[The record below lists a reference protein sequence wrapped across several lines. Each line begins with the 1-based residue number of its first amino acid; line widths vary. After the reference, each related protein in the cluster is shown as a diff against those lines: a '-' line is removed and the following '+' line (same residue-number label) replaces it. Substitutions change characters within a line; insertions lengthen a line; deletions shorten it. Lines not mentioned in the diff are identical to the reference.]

1 MQEDSTNRQGRLF
14 LALFISLAIWMG
26 INYLFPPPKPP
37 EKPKTVVTTDPSKDP
52 TKPDISKVTN
62 PTESALEKIK
72 NDFAKTLTPV
82 KKDDIKTF
90 SIKTD
95 SFLVKFSS
103 LGGRITEYY
112 IRNHKEPDG
121 SEFLIAKDPKFKINF
136 DGTEEYAVELS
147 RFEGFDFNLISDKET
162 IPYSPYNNVNFATSF
177 DEATKTIVFEA
188 PSPDGKYT
196 IQKKFQ
202 FFPSENY
209 FKFHLKVKNQTKETI
224 TLASGASEMY
234 LRSFGSLGPI
244 LKKREDFNDR
254 DVAHYFRYYYL
265 DGSFKDHVD
274 GASAQGF
281 LDSVGSWFGASSES
295 KDERFEVKKGIN
307 EKVDFVGTGSRYFI
321 GVLDPLADQP
331 TGVLLDNRKGNE
343 TGVLISYD
351 NWKLAPGEEVKLDY
365 AAYVGVRELDG
376 TAFRDSKLDPKV
388 TPASPFAGLSESLDK
403 SFNQGITTPLRNGIV
418 WILKKIYLVIP
429 SYGWAIIIFAIL
441 FKLAFYPLNKKQ
453 AESMKKMQELSPQIK
468 ALNEKYAD
476 DPKLKQEKTIELY
489 KKNGTNP
496 MSGCLPMLVQI
507 PIFIALYTAFSDT
520 ADLWHS
526 PFLWIKDLSEP
537 DTVFT
542 TPKLA
547 LIGVLSIN
555 ILPLIMVGT
564 QIIQSRMTTVST
576 DPNQKMMMYMMP
588 FIMLYFFWSM
598 PAGVT
603 MYWTMQNI
611 LSIAQ
616 QAYTN
621 KFGDSKGKDGAANNA
636 NAISGKSSPTPQ
648 NQRGSRNNSKKKKN

>member
-1 MQEDSTNRQGRLF
+1 MQDDSKNRQGRLF

-37 EKPKTVVTTDPSKDP
+37 EPTKATVATDPSKDP
-52 TKPDISKVTN
+52 GKIADAALDKPVETPLQKITN
-62 PTESALEKIK
+62 ELNK
-72 NDFAKTLTPV
+72 NLAPV
-82 KKDDIKTF
+82 KKEDVKTF

-95 SFLVKFSS
+95 SFLIKFSS

-112 IRNHKEPDG
+112 IKNHKEPDG
-121 SEFLIAKDPKFKINF
+121 SEFIIAKDPKFKINF

-147 RFEGFDFNLISDKET
+147 RMEGFDFNLISDKET
-162 IPYSPYNNVNFATSF
+162 IPYSPYNNINFATSF

-188 PSPDGKYT
+188 PSTDGKYT

-202 FFPSENY
+202 FFPTENY
-209 FKFHLKVKNQTKETI
+209 FKFHLTVKNQSKETI
-224 TLASGASEMY
+224 TLASSASEIY
-234 LRSFGSLGPI
+234 LRTFGSLGPI

-254 DVAHYFRYYYL
+254 DIAHYFRYYYI

-281 LDSVGSWFGASSES
+281 FDNIGAWFGASSTG
-295 KDERFEVKKGIN
+295 KDERFEIKKGVN

-321 GVLDPLADQP
+321 GVLDPLANQP

-343 TGVLISYD
+343 TGVLVSYD
-351 NWKLAPGEEVKLDY
+351 NWKLAPGEAVKLDY

-376 TAFRDSKLDPKV
+376 TAFRDSKLDPKI
-388 TPASPFAGLSESLDK
+388 TPTSPFAGLSESLDK

-429 SYGWAIIIFAIL
+429 NYGWAIVIFAIL

-496 MSGCLPMLVQI
+496 MSGCLPMLIQI

-547 LIGVLSIN
+547 FIGVLAIN

-621 KFGDSKGKDGAANNA
+621 KFGDSKDKNLAANNA
-636 NAISGKSSPTPQ
+636 NANNGKAPTSPSSP
-648 NQRGSRNNSKKKKN
+648 RGFRNNSKKKKK

>member
-1 MQEDSTNRQGRLF
+1 MQEESSNRQGRLF

-26 INYLFPPPKPP
+26 INYLFPPAKPP
-37 EKPKTVVTTDPSKDP
+37 VTKTTNTTAVDPTKDPKKTVVE
-52 TKPDISKVTN
+52 KVTA
-62 PTESALEKIK
+62 TSAAEKSILEEVK
-72 NDFAKTLTPV
+72 NLPVV
-82 KKDDIKTF
+82 KKEDIKTF
-90 SIKTD
+90 SVKTD

-121 SEFLIAKDPKFKINF
+121 SEFVIAKDQKFKIDF
-136 DGTEEYAVELS
+136 DGKEEYAVELS
-147 RFEGFDFNLISDKET
+147 RFEGFDFNLIDSKES
-162 IPYSPYNNVNFATSF
+162 IPFSPYNSINFASSY
-177 DEATKTIVFEA
+177 DEATRTITFQA
-188 PSPDGKYT
+188 PSVDGKYLV
-196 IQKKFQ
+196 QKEFR

-209 FKFHLKVKNQTKETI
+209 FKFKLVLKNLSKDTI
-224 TLASGASEMY
+224 TLASANSELY

-244 LKKREDFNDR
+244 LKNREDFNDR
-254 DVAHYFRYYYL
+254 DIAHYFRYYYL
-265 DGSFKDHVD
+265 DGSFKDHID
-274 GASAQGF
+274 GNSAQGF
-281 LDSVGSWFGASSES
+281 FDNIGSWFGGSSAG
-295 KDERFEVKKGIN
+295 KDERFEIKKGIN
-307 EKVDFVGTGSRYFI
+307 EKLDFVGTGSRYFI
-321 GVLDPLADQP
+321 GVLDPLNDSP
-331 TGVLLDNRKGNE
+331 SGVILDNRKGNE

-351 NWKLAPGEEVKLDY
+351 NWKLGPGEEVKLDY

-376 TAFRDSKLDPKV
+376 TAFRDSKLDPKIN
-388 TPASPFAGLSESLDK
+388 TTSTFAGLSESLDK

-418 WILKKIYLVIP
+418 WILKQIYKFIP
-429 SYGWAIIIFAIL
+429 NYGWAIVIFAIL

-476 DPKLKQEKTIELY
+476 DPKLKQEKTVELY

-520 ADLWHS
+520 VDLWHS

-537 DTVFT
+537 DTVFM

-547 LIGVLSIN
+547 LVGVLAVN

-621 KFGDSKGKDGAANNA
+621 KFGKTNEKNLAANNA
-636 NAISGKSSPTPQ
+636 NANNGKGTAPSTN
-648 NQRGSRNNSKKKKN
+648 NQRGFRNSNKKKKK

>member
-1 MQEDSTNRQGRLF
+1 MQDDTSNRQGRLF

-37 EKPKTVVTTDPSKDP
+37 ESKKPVVTVDPAKDSDKTSEAKP
-52 TKPDISKVTN
+52 TKI
-62 PTESALEKIK
+62 
-72 NDFAKTLTPV
+72 TPV
-82 KKDDIKTF
+82 EQDTNKIDKILSTVKKEDIKTF
-90 SIKTD
+90 SLKTD
-95 SFLVKFSS
+95 SFLIKFSS

-121 SEFLIAKDPKFKINF
+121 SEFIIAKDPKFKINF
-136 DGTEEYAVELS
+136 EGTEEYAVELS
-147 RFEGFDFNLISDKET
+147 RFEGFDFNLINDKDT
-162 IPYSPYNNVNFATSF
+162 IPYSPYNNVNFASAY
-177 DEATKTIVFEA
+177 DEKTKTIIFEA
-188 PSPDGKYT
+188 PSLDGKYI
-196 IQKKFQ
+196 IQKTFQ

-209 FKFHLKVKNQTKETI
+209 FKFYLKLKNISKETVTI
-224 TLASGASEMY
+224 ASTNSEVY
-234 LRSFGSLGPI
+234 LRSFGSLGPL
-244 LKKREDFNDR
+244 LKNREDFNDR
-254 DVAHYFRYYYL
+254 DVQHYFRYYYL

-274 GASAQGF
+274 SASAQGF
-281 LDSVGSWFGASSES
+281 LDNVGSWFSGPTPG
-295 KDERFEVKKGIN
+295 KDERFEIKKGIN

-321 GVLDPLADQP
+321 GVLDPIKDQP
-331 TGVLLDNRKGNE
+331 NGVVLDNRKGNE

-351 NWKLAPGEEVKLDY
+351 NWKLAPGEEIKLDY
-365 AAYVGVRELDG
+365 AAYVGLRELDG
-376 TAFRDSKLDPKV
+376 TAFRDSQFDPKI
-388 TPASPFAGLSESLDK
+388 TPTSTFAGLSESLDK

-418 WILKKIYLVIP
+418 WFLKEIYLIIP
-429 SYGWAIIIFAIL
+429 NYGWAIVIFAIL

-468 ALNEKYAD
+468 AINEKYAD
-476 DPKLKQEKTIELY
+476 DPKTKQEKTIELY

-496 MSGCLPMLVQI
+496 MSGCLPMIVQI

-520 ADLWHS
+520 ADLWNS

-537 DTVFT
+537 DTVFI

-547 LIGVLSIN
+547 IIGVLTIN

-621 KFGDSKGKDGAANNA
+621 KFGKSEEKKLAANNA
-636 NAISGKSSPTPQ
+636 NATGNKPQPT
-648 NQRGSRNNSKKKKN
+648 NNAQKGFRTNPKKKKK

>member
-1 MQEDSTNRQGRLF
+1 MQEDNTNRQGRLF

-37 EKPKTVVTTDPSKDP
+37 EKKITAQDTDPAKDAG
-52 TKPDISKVTN
+52 K
-62 PTESALEKIK
+62 TEDKTLKATQTPLEKIK
-72 NDFAKTLTPV
+72 SELSKNLAPV
-82 KKDDIKTF
+82 KSEDIKTF
-90 SIKTD
+90 SIRTD

-121 SEFLIAKDPKFKINF
+121 SEFIIAKDPKFKISF
-136 DGTEEYAVELS
+136 DGVEEYAVELS
-147 RFEGFDFNLISDKET
+147 RFEGFDFNLIDNKET
-162 IPYSPYNNVNFATSF
+162 IPYSPYNNVNFASSF
-177 DEATKTIVFEA
+177 DEKTKTLVFVA
-188 PSPDGKYT
+188 PSTDGKYT
-196 IQKKFQ
+196 IEKKYQ

-209 FKFHLKVKNQTKETI
+209 FKFHLTIKNQSKETI
-224 TLASGASEMY
+224 TIASSNSEMY

-244 LKKREDFNDR
+244 LKNREDFNDR
-254 DVAHYFRYYYL
+254 DIAHYFRYYYL
-265 DGSFKDHVD
+265 DGSFKDHID
-274 GASAQGF
+274 SASAQGF
-281 LDSVGSWFGASSES
+281 FDNVGSWFGSAPAG
-295 KDERFEVKKGIN
+295 KDERFEIKKGIN

-351 NWKLAPGEEVKLDY
+351 NWKLAPGEEVNLDY

-388 TPASPFAGLSESLDK
+388 TPTSVFAGLSESLDK

-418 WILKKIYLVIP
+418 WFLKKIYIVIP
-429 SYGWAIIIFAIL
+429 NYGWAIVIFAIL

-476 DPKLKQEKTIELY
+476 DPKTKQEKTIELY

-496 MSGCLPMLVQI
+496 MSGCLPMIVQI

-547 LIGVLSIN
+547 LIGVLTIN

-621 KFGDSKGKDGAANNA
+621 KFGDSKDKNLAANNA
-636 NAISGKSSPTPQ
+636 IATGNKSTPTPT
-648 NQRGSRNNSKKKKN
+648 NTRGSRNSSKKKKK

>member
-1 MQEDSTNRQGRLF
+1 MQDDSTNRQGRLF

-37 EKPKTVVTTDPSKDP
+37 EKPKTVAVSDPNKDQ
-52 TKPDISKVTN
+52 TKQVDNKITAPV
-62 PTESALEKIK
+62 ESETQKIK
-72 NDFAKTLTPV
+72 NQSLKGLAPV
-82 KKDDIKTF
+82 KPEDIKNF

-121 SEFLIAKDPKFKINF
+121 SEFIIAKDPKFKINF
-136 DGTEEYAVELS
+136 EGTEEYAVELS
-147 RFEGFDFNLISDKET
+147 RFEGFDFNLIPDKET
-162 IPYSPYNNVNFATSF
+162 IPYSPYNNVNFSSSY
-177 DEATKTIVFEA
+177 DENTKTILFEA
-188 PSPDGKYT
+188 PSTDGKYT
-196 IQKKFQ
+196 IRKKYQ

-209 FKFHLKVKNQTKETI
+209 FKFSLSVKNVSKDI
-224 TLASGASEMY
+224 LSLASSNSEMY
-234 LRSFGSLGPI
+234 FRSFGSLGPM

-254 DVAHYFRYYYL
+254 DIAHYFRYYFM
-265 DGSFKDHVD
+265 DGSFKDHID

-281 LDSVGSWFGASSES
+281 FDNVGSWFGFSNET
-295 KDERFEVKKGIN
+295 KDERFEVKKGID

-321 GVLDPLADQP
+321 GVLDPLGDKP
-331 TGVLLDNRKGNE
+331 NGVLLDNRKGNE

-376 TAFRDSKLDPKV
+376 TAFRNTQLDPKIN
-388 TPASPFAGLSESLDK
+388 PSSPLTGLSESLDK

-429 SYGWAIIIFAIL
+429 NYGWAIVIFAIL

-468 ALNEKYAD
+468 AINEKYAD
-476 DPKLKQEKTIELY
+476 DPKVKQEKTIELY

-537 DTVFT
+537 DTVFI

-547 LIGVLSIN
+547 IIGVLTIN

-621 KFGDSKGKDGAANNA
+621 KFGDTKTKNLAANNA
-636 NAISGKSSPTPQ
+636 NANPGKTPTPPA
-648 NQRGSRNNSKKKKN
+648 NNRGFRNNSKKKKK

>member
-1 MQEDSTNRQGRLF
+1 MQDDTTNRQGRLF

-26 INYLFPPPKPP
+26 INYLFPPPKPTQP
-37 EKPKTVVTTDPSKDP
+37 AKKTDQKVVTPEEK
-52 TKPDISKVTN
+52 TKQEKTKEETPLKTSILN
-62 PTESALEKIK
+62 PIK
-72 NDFAKTLTPV
+72 SE
-82 KKDDIKTF
+82 DIKT
-90 SIKTD
+90 ITLHTD

-103 LGGRITEYY
+103 LGGRITEFY

-121 SEFLIAKDPKFKINF
+121 TDFVIAKDPKFEVEF
-136 DGTEEYAVELS
+136 DGKKELAVELS
-147 RFEGFDFNLISDKET
+147 RFKGFDFNLIEDKDA
-162 IPYSPYNNVNFATSF
+162 IPFSPYNQVNFTSSY
-177 DEATKTIVFEA
+177 DDATKTVTFSA
-188 PSPDGKYT
+188 PSIDGTYL
-196 IQKKFQ
+196 IQKVYR
-202 FFPSENY
+202 FFPQENY
-209 FKFHLKVKNQTKETI
+209 FTFNLYLKNTSKETI
-224 TLASGASEMY
+224 TIASSTKERY

-244 LKKREDFNDR
+244 LKNKEDFNDR

-265 DGSFKDHVD
+265 DGSFKDHID
-274 GASAQGF
+274 STSAKGF
-281 LDSVGSWFGASSES
+281 WDNVGSWFSSTDPN
-295 KDERFEVKKGIN
+295 KDERFETKNGSN
-307 EKVDFVGTGSRYFI
+307 DLVDFVGTGSRYFI
-321 GVLDPLADQP
+321 GVLDPLNDKP
-331 TGVLLDNRKGNE
+331 RGILLDNRKGNE
-343 TGVLISYD
+343 TGVLLTYD
-351 NWKLAPGEEVKLDY
+351 NWKLAPGEEVKLNF

-376 TAFRDSKLDPKV
+376 TAFRNTNLDPKV
-388 TPASPFAGLSESLDK
+388 SKDTPFAGLSESLDK

-429 SYGWAIIIFAIL
+429 NYGWAIVIFAIL

-468 ALNEKYAD
+468 AINEKYAD
-476 DPKLKQEKTIELY
+476 DPKTKQEKTIELY
-489 KKNGTNP
+489 RTNGTNP

-520 ADLWHS
+520 VDLWHS

-547 LIGVLSIN
+547 LIGAIGIN
-555 ILPLIMVGT
+555 VLPLIMVTT
-564 QIIQSRMTTVST
+564 QVIQSKMTTVST

-621 KFGDSKGKDGAANNA
+621 RFGKSESKTVTSPAANQSKTSGNA
-636 NAISGKSSPTPQ
+636 NQKGF
-648 NQRGSRNNSKKKKN
+648 RNNPKKKKK